1 MLDYNQFLQFIPQLA
16 FLIFSRPPI
25 DKSSMPSVECLRALV
40 KQFEEATRARGRSTA
55 LYEDPDQSGFADRDL
70 VDALE

>member
-25 DKSSMPSVECLRALV
+25 DKSSLPSVESLRALV
-40 KQFEEATRARGRSTA
+40 KQFEDATRARGRSTA
-55 LYEDPDQSGFADRDL
+55 LYEDLDLSGFGDKEL